1 MAGKQKKSKSFSLFI
16 TVMVILLL
24 LSIALFVY
32 GSMNNGLPQPRL
44 PGKGVFALGTMLLLH
59 G

>member
-1 MAGKQKKSKSFSLFI
+1 MADRKRSDRAFAVFI
-16 TVMVILLL
+16 TVLVILLI

-32 GSMNNGLPQPRL
+32 GSMTNGLPQPRL
-44 PGKGVFALGTMLLLH
+44 PGQHPFAWGTMPHH

>member
-1 MAGKQKKSKSFSLFI
+1 MANKKRGNRGFAIFM
-16 TVMVILLL
+16 TVLVVLLILA
-24 LSIALFVY
+24 IALFVY

-44 PGKGVFALGTMLLLH
+44 PGQSMFALRMMRWH